1 MKKYITP
8 GLILILAG
16 LYFLVDAL
24 PGVDLPGSVFFLAVG
39 LALLIARL
47 TTGRYGLSIA
57 GFVVFCL
64 GAGWSAMELL
74 KLPGMYGIVA
84 TLLSLALAF
93 LLIHICEYPPHRPLA
108 AAPGADSAGLRR
120 PLLPRAHARDQ
131 RDPAPLLRADLP
143 RDPDRAGRLA
153 PRPRRAARPPRAAG
167 CLVPA
172 GLPARVGPPA
182 CVRPPARVG
191 PSACV
196 RPPSPRRTPGLCR
209 MPSPRRTRSLFRTRS
224 PVSEFSA
231 AAAEPD
237 ASSLTPEQEAEFVLA
252 QSDAAAS
259 APAEDPA
266 VTPEEP
272 TERKDTL

>member
-93 LLIHICEYPPHRPLA
+93 LLIHICEY
-108 AAPGADSAGLRR
+108 RR
-120 PLLPRAHARDQ
+120 IGHWPLLPALI
-131 RDPAPLLRADLP
+131 LLVFGVLFFLVLTP
-143 RDPDRAGRLA
+143 EINEIL
-153 PRPRRAARPPRAAG
+153 RPYYGLIFPVILIALGVWLLVRGALRGRRARPAASFQQASQP
-167 CLVPA
+167 VS
-172 GLPARVGPPA
+172 GPQPVSDA
-182 CVRPPARVG
+182 QP
-191 PSACV
+191 
-196 RPPSPRRTPGLCR
+196 TPDAQ
-209 MPSPRRTRSLFRTRS
+209 

-231 AAAEPD
+231 TAAEPD
-237 ASSLTPEQEAEFVLA
+237 ASPLTPEQEAEFVLA

>member
-74 KLPGMYGIVA
+74 NLPGMYGIVA

-93 LLIHICEYPPHRPLA
+93 LLIHICEY
-108 AAPGADSAGLRR
+108 RR
-120 PLLPRAHARDQ
+120 IGHWPLLPALI
-131 RDPAPLLRADLP
+131 LLVFGVLFFLVLTP
-143 RDPDRAGRLA
+143 EINEIL
-153 PRPRRAARPPRAAG
+153 RPYYGLIFPVILIALGVWLLVRGALRGRRARPAAAFQQASQP
-167 CLVPA
+167 VSDAQP
-172 GLPARVGPPA
+172 
-182 CVRPPARVG
+182 
-191 PSACV
+191 
-196 RPPSPRRTPGLCR
+196 TPDAQ
-209 MPSPRRTRSLFRTRS
+209 

-237 ASSLTPEQEAEFVLA
+237 ASPLTPEQEAEFVLA

-259 APAEDPA
+259 AQAEDPA
-266 VTPEEP
+266 LTPEEP

>member
-74 KLPGMYGIVA
+74 NLPGMYGIVA

-93 LLIHICEYPPHRPLA
+93 LLIHICEY
-108 AAPGADSAGLRR
+108 RR
-120 PLLPRAHARDQ
+120 IGHWPLLPALILLVFGVLFFLVLTPEINEILRPYYGLIFPVILIALGVWLLVRGALRGRRARPAAAFQQASQPVSDAQ
-131 RDPAPLLRADLP
+131 PTPGPQSVSDAQPAPDAQ
-143 RDPDRAGRLA
+143 
-153 PRPRRAARPPRAAG
+153 
-167 CLVPA
+167 
-172 GLPARVGPPA
+172 
-182 CVRPPARVG
+182 
-191 PSACV
+191 
-196 RPPSPRRTPGLCR
+196 
-209 MPSPRRTRSLFRTRS
+209 

-231 AAAEPD
+231 TAAEPD
-237 ASSLTPEQEAEFVLA
+237 ASPLTPEQEAEFVLA

>member
-74 KLPGMYGIVA
+74 NLPGMYGIVA

-93 LLIHICEYPPHRPLA
+93 LLIHICEY
-108 AAPGADSAGLRR
+108 RR
-120 PLLPRAHARDQ
+120 IGHWPLLPALILLVFGVLFFLVLTPEINEILRPYYGLIFPVILIALGVWLLVRGALRGRRARPAAAFQ
-131 RDPAPLLRADLP
+131 QASQPAPGP
-143 RDPDRAGRLA
+143 QPTPDAQ
-153 PRPRRAARPPRAAG
+153 
-167 CLVPA
+167 PA
-172 GLPARVGPPA
+172 SDAQ
-182 CVRPPARVG
+182 
-191 PSACV
+191 
-196 RPPSPRRTPGLCR
+196 
-209 MPSPRRTRSLFRTRS
+209 

-237 ASSLTPEQEAEFVLA
+237 ASPLTPEQEAEFVLA

-259 APAEDPA
+259 AQAEDPA
-266 VTPEEP
+266 VTPEKP

>member
-93 LLIHICEYPPHRPLA
+93 LLIHICEY
-108 AAPGADSAGLRR
+108 RR
-120 PLLPRAHARDQ
+120 IGHWPLLPALILLVFGVLFFLVLTPEINEILRPYYGLIFPVILIALGVWLLVRGALRGRRARPAAFQ
-131 RDPAPLLRADLP
+131 QASQPAPC
-143 RDPDRAGRLA
+143 
-153 PRPRRAARPPRAAG
+153 PRPTPDAQPVSDAQ
-167 CLVPA
+167 PA
-172 GLPARVGPPA
+172 SDAQ
-182 CVRPPARVG
+182 
-191 PSACV
+191 
-196 RPPSPRRTPGLCR
+196 
-209 MPSPRRTRSLFRTRS
+209 

-237 ASSLTPEQEAEFVLA
+237 ASPLTPEQEAEFVLA

>member
-93 LLIHICEYPPHRPLA
+93 LLIHICEY
-108 AAPGADSAGLRR
+108 RR
-120 PLLPRAHARDQ
+120 IGHWPLLPALI
-131 RDPAPLLRADLP
+131 LLVFGVLFFLVLTP
-143 RDPDRAGRLA
+143 EINEIL
-153 PRPRRAARPPRAAG
+153 RPYYGLIFPVILIALGVWLLVRGALRGRRARPAAAFQQASQP
-167 CLVPA
+167 VSDAQPA
-172 GLPARVGPPA
+172 SDAQ
-182 CVRPPARVG
+182 
-191 PSACV
+191 
-196 RPPSPRRTPGLCR
+196 
-209 MPSPRRTRSLFRTRS
+209 

-237 ASSLTPEQEAEFVLA
+237 ASPLTPEQEAEFVLA
-252 QSDAAAS
+252 QSDTAAS
-259 APAEDPA
+259 AQAEDPA
-266 VTPEEP
+266 VAPEKP
-272 TERKDTL
+272 TERKDNL

>member
-93 LLIHICEYPPHRPLA
+93 LLIHICEY
-108 AAPGADSAGLRR
+108 RR
-120 PLLPRAHARDQ
+120 IGHWPLLPALILLVFGVLFFLVLTPEINEILRPYYGLIFPVILIALGVWLLVRGALRGRRARPAAFQ
-131 RDPAPLLRADLP
+131 QASQPAPC
-143 RDPDRAGRLA
+143 
-153 PRPRRAARPPRAAG
+153 PRPTPDAQPVSDAQ
-167 CLVPA
+167 PA
-172 GLPARVGPPA
+172 SDAQ
-182 CVRPPARVG
+182 
-191 PSACV
+191 
-196 RPPSPRRTPGLCR
+196 
-209 MPSPRRTRSLFRTRS
+209 

-237 ASSLTPEQEAEFVLA
+237 ASPLTPEQEAEFVLA
-252 QSDAAAS
+252 QSDTAAS

>member
-74 KLPGMYGIVA
+74 NLPGMYGIVA

-93 LLIHICEYPPHRPLA
+93 LLIHICEY
-108 AAPGADSAGLRR
+108 RR
-120 PLLPRAHARDQ
+120 IGHWPLLPALI
-131 RDPAPLLRADLP
+131 LLVFGVLFFLVLTP
-143 RDPDRAGRLA
+143 EINEIL
-153 PRPRRAARPPRAAG
+153 RPYYGLIFPVILIALGVWLLVRGALRGRRARPTAAFQQASRPVSG
-167 CLVPA
+167 PQPTPDAQPVSDAQPA
-172 GLPARVGPPA
+172 SGPQ
-182 CVRPPARVG
+182 
-191 PSACV
+191 
-196 RPPSPRRTPGLCR
+196 
-209 MPSPRRTRSLFRTRS
+209 

-237 ASSLTPEQEAEFVLA
+237 ASPLTPEQEAEFVLA

-272 TERKDTL
+272 TERKDSL

>member
-24 PGVDLPGSVFFLAVG
+24 PGVDLPGSVFFLTVG

-93 LLIHICEYPPHRPLA
+93 LLIHICEY
-108 AAPGADSAGLRR
+108 RR
-120 PLLPRAHARDQ
+120 IGHWPLLPALILLVFGVLFFLVLTPEINEILRPYYGLIFPVILIALGVWLLVRGALRGRRVRPAAAFQ
-131 RDPAPLLRADLP
+131 QASQPAPGP
-143 RDPDRAGRLA
+143 QPVSGSQPA
-153 PRPRRAARPPRAAG
+153 PGPQSVSDAQ
-167 CLVPA
+167 PA
-172 GLPARVGPPA
+172 SDAQ
-182 CVRPPARVG
+182 
-191 PSACV
+191 
-196 RPPSPRRTPGLCR
+196 
-209 MPSPRRTRSLFRTRS
+209 

-237 ASSLTPEQEAEFVLA
+237 ASPLTPEQEAEFVLA

>member
-74 KLPGMYGIVA
+74 NLPGMYGIVA

-93 LLIHICEYPPHRPLA
+93 LLIHICEY
-108 AAPGADSAGLRR
+108 RR
-120 PLLPRAHARDQ
+120 IGHWPLLPALILLVFGVLFFLVLTPEINEILRPYYGLIFPVILIALGVWLLVRGALRGRRARPAAAFQ
-131 RDPAPLLRADLP
+131 QASQPAPGP
-143 RDPDRAGRLA
+143 QPTPDAQ
-153 PRPRRAARPPRAAG
+153 
-167 CLVPA
+167 PA
-172 GLPARVGPPA
+172 SDAQ
-182 CVRPPARVG
+182 
-191 PSACV
+191 
-196 RPPSPRRTPGLCR
+196 
-209 MPSPRRTRSLFRTRS
+209 

-237 ASSLTPEQEAEFVLA
+237 ASPLTPEQEAEFVLA

>member
-93 LLIHICEYPPHRPLA
+93 LLIHICEY
-108 AAPGADSAGLRR
+108 RR
-120 PLLPRAHARDQ
+120 IGHWPLLPALILLVFGVLFFLVLTPEINEILRPYYGLIFPVILIALGVWLLVRGALRGRRAR
-131 RDPAPLLRADLP
+131 PAAAFQQASQPESGPQPVSGPRSVSDAQPTPSSQPDSPLPA
-143 RDPDRAGRLA
+143 A
-153 PRPRRAARPPRAAG
+153 PAQRRAAP
-167 CLVPA
+167 L
-172 GLPARVGPPA
+172 
-182 CVRPPARVG
+182 
-191 PSACV
+191 S
-196 RPPSPRRTPGLCR
+196 
-209 MPSPRRTRSLFRTRS
+209 
-224 PVSEFSA
+224 
-231 AAAEPD
+231 
-237 ASSLTPEQEAEFVLA
+237 PEQEAEFLRA
-252 QSDAAAS
+252 QIGAAAS

>member
-74 KLPGMYGIVA
+74 NLPGMYGIVA

-93 LLIHICEYPPHRPLA
+93 LLIHICEY
-108 AAPGADSAGLRR
+108 RR
-120 PLLPRAHARDQ
+120 IGHWPLLPALI
-131 RDPAPLLRADLP
+131 LLVFGVLFFLVLTP
-143 RDPDRAGRLA
+143 EINEIL
-153 PRPRRAARPPRAAG
+153 RPYYGLIFPVILIALGVWLLVRGALRGRRARPAASFQQSSR
-167 CLVPA
+167 PA
-172 GLPARVGPPA
+172 SGPQPVSGFQSVSDA
-182 CVRPPARVG
+182 QP
-191 PSACV
+191 
-196 RPPSPRRTPGLCR
+196 TPDAQ
-209 MPSPRRTRSLFRTRS
+209 

-237 ASSLTPEQEAEFVLA
+237 ASPLTPEQEAEFVLA

-272 TERKDTL
+272 TERKDNL

>member
-93 LLIHICEYPPHRPLA
+93 LLIHICEY
-108 AAPGADSAGLRR
+108 RR
-120 PLLPRAHARDQ
+120 IGHWPLLPALILLVFGVLFFLVLTPEINEILRPYYGLIFPVILIALGVWLLVRGALRGRRAR
-131 RDPAPLLRADLP
+131 PAASFQQASQPES
-143 RDPDRAGRLA
+143 G
-153 PRPRRAARPPRAAG
+153 PRP
-167 CLVPA
+167 VS
-172 GLPARVGPPA
+172 GPQPVSDA
-182 CVRPPARVG
+182 QP
-191 PSACV
+191 
-196 RPPSPRRTPGLCR
+196 TPDAQ
-209 MPSPRRTRSLFRTRS
+209 

-237 ASSLTPEQEAEFVLA
+237 ASPLTPEQEAEFVLA

>member
-93 LLIHICEYPPHRPLA
+93 LLIHICEY
-108 AAPGADSAGLRR
+108 RR
-120 PLLPRAHARDQ
+120 IGHWPLLPALI
-131 RDPAPLLRADLP
+131 LLVFGVLFF
-143 RDPDRAGRLA
+143 
-153 PRPRRAARPPRAAG
+153 
-167 CLVPA
+167 LV
-172 GLPARVGPPA
+172 
-182 CVRPPARVG
+182 
-191 PSACV
+191 
-196 RPPSPRRTPGLCR
+196 
-209 MPSPRRTRSLFRTRS
+209 
-224 PVSEFSA
+224 
-231 AAAEPD
+231 
-237 ASSLTPEQEAEFVLA
+237 LTPEINEILRPYYGLIFPVILIALGVWLLVRGA
-252 QSDAAAS
+252 LRVRRARPAA
-259 APAEDPA
+259 
-266 VTPEEP
+266 
-272 TERKDTL
+272 

>member
-93 LLIHICEYPPHRPLA
+93 LLIHICEY
-108 AAPGADSAGLRR
+108 RR
-120 PLLPRAHARDQ
+120 IGHWPLLPALILLVFGVLFFLVLTPEINEILRPYYGLIFPVILIALGVWLLVRGALRGRRARPAASFQQASQPESGPRPVSGPQ
-131 RDPAPLLRADLP
+131 PAPDAQ
-143 RDPDRAGRLA
+143 
-153 PRPRRAARPPRAAG
+153 
-167 CLVPA
+167 PA
-172 GLPARVGPPA
+172 SDAQ
-182 CVRPPARVG
+182 
-191 PSACV
+191 
-196 RPPSPRRTPGLCR
+196 
-209 MPSPRRTRSLFRTRS
+209 

-237 ASSLTPEQEAEFVLA
+237 ASPLTPEQEAEFVLA

-266 VTPEEP
+266 VTPEKP

>member
-93 LLIHICEYPPHRPLA
+93 LLIHICEY
-108 AAPGADSAGLRR
+108 RR
-120 PLLPRAHARDQ
+120 IGHWPLLPALILLVFGVLFFLVLTPEINEILRPYYGLIFPVILIALGVWLLVRGALRGRRARPTASFQQVSQPASGPRPVSGPQ
-131 RDPAPLLRADLP
+131 PTPGPQPVSGSQPAPGPQPA
-143 RDPDRAGRLA
+143 PDAQ
-153 PRPRRAARPPRAAG
+153 
-167 CLVPA
+167 PA
-172 GLPARVGPPA
+172 SDAQ
-182 CVRPPARVG
+182 
-191 PSACV
+191 
-196 RPPSPRRTPGLCR
+196 
-209 MPSPRRTRSLFRTRS
+209 

-237 ASSLTPEQEAEFVLA
+237 ASPLTPEQEAEFVLA

>member
-93 LLIHICEYPPHRPLA
+93 LLIHICEY
-108 AAPGADSAGLRR
+108 RR
-120 PLLPRAHARDQ
+120 IGHWPLLPALILLVFGVLFFLVLTPEINEILRPYYGLIFPVILIALGVWLLVRGALRGRRARPAASFQ
-131 RDPAPLLRADLP
+131 QASQPVSGPQPAPDAQPVSD
-143 RDPDRAGRLA
+143 AQ
-153 PRPRRAARPPRAAG
+153 
-167 CLVPA
+167 PA
-172 GLPARVGPPA
+172 SGPQ
-182 CVRPPARVG
+182 
-191 PSACV
+191 
-196 RPPSPRRTPGLCR
+196 
-209 MPSPRRTRSLFRTRS
+209 

-237 ASSLTPEQEAEFVLA
+237 ASPLTPEQEAEFVLV

-259 APAEDPA
+259 AQAEDPA

-272 TERKDTL
+272 TERKDNL

>member
-1 MKKYITP
+1 M
-8 GLILILAG
+8 
-16 LYFLVDAL
+16 
-24 PGVDLPGSVFFLAVG
+24 FFLAVG

-93 LLIHICEYPPHRPLA
+93 LLIHICEY
-108 AAPGADSAGLRR
+108 RR
-120 PLLPRAHARDQ
+120 IGHWPLLPALILLVFGVLFFLVLTPEINEILRPYYGLIFPVVLIALGVWLLVRGALRGRRARPAASFQQASQPESGPRPVSGPQ
-131 RDPAPLLRADLP
+131 PAPDAQ
-143 RDPDRAGRLA
+143 
-153 PRPRRAARPPRAAG
+153 
-167 CLVPA
+167 PA
-172 GLPARVGPPA
+172 SDAQ
-182 CVRPPARVG
+182 
-191 PSACV
+191 
-196 RPPSPRRTPGLCR
+196 
-209 MPSPRRTRSLFRTRS
+209 

-237 ASSLTPEQEAEFVLA
+237 ASPLTPEQEAEFVLA

>member
-93 LLIHICEYPPHRPLA
+93 LLIHICEY
-108 AAPGADSAGLRR
+108 RR
-120 PLLPRAHARDQ
+120 IGHWPLLPALILLVFGVLFFLVLTPEINEILRPYYGLIFPVILIALGVWLLVRGALRGRRARSAASFQ
-131 RDPAPLLRADLP
+131 QASQPES
-143 RDPDRAGRLA
+143 G
-153 PRPRRAARPPRAAG
+153 PRPAS
-167 CLVPA
+167 
-172 GLPARVGPPA
+172 GPQ
-182 CVRPPARVG
+182 
-191 PSACV
+191 
-196 RPPSPRRTPGLCR
+196 
-209 MPSPRRTRSLFRTRS
+209 

-237 ASSLTPEQEAEFVLA
+237 ASPLTPEQEAEFVLA

-266 VTPEEP
+266 TTPEEP
-272 TERKDTL
+272 MERKDTL

>member
-93 LLIHICEYPPHRPLA
+93 LLIHICEY
-108 AAPGADSAGLRR
+108 RR
-120 PLLPRAHARDQ
+120 IGHWPLLPALILLVFGVLFFLVLTPEINEILRPYYGLIFPVILIALGVWLLVRGALRGRRARPAASFQ
-131 RDPAPLLRADLP
+131 QASQPVSGPQPAPDAQPVSD
-143 RDPDRAGRLA
+143 AQ
-153 PRPRRAARPPRAAG
+153 
-167 CLVPA
+167 PA
-172 GLPARVGPPA
+172 SGPQ
-182 CVRPPARVG
+182 
-191 PSACV
+191 
-196 RPPSPRRTPGLCR
+196 
-209 MPSPRRTRSLFRTRS
+209 

-237 ASSLTPEQEAEFVLA
+237 ASPLTPEQEAEFVLV

-266 VTPEEP
+266 VTPEKP